1 MALLT
6 RAQIDTADDRT
17 WKDLDVPEW
26 GGKVRILALS
36 GTERDAYEASMVRV
50 GTTGKVAGVN
60 LQERSA
66 RLLAKCI
73 VGEDFERL
81 YTDKEVQAL
90 GRKNGQV
97 IKRLYEA
104 AQKLSGLG
112 KDSVEDAAGNSEPAQ
127 SGPSTSD

>member
-6 RAQIDTADDRT
+6 RAQIDTAPDRIFE
-17 WKDLDVPEW
+17 DVEVPEW
-26 GGKVRILALS
+26 GGTVRLLALS

-60 LQERSA
+60 LLDASA

-73 VGEDFERL
+73 VDEDYQRL

-90 GRKNGQV
+90 GSRNGKV
-97 IKRLYEA
+97 IKRLYA
-104 AQKLSGLG
+104 RAQKISGLG
-112 KDSVEDAAGNSEPAQ
+112 KDAVEDAAGNSEPAP
-127 SGPSTSD
+127 SGPSTSA

>member
-6 RAQIDTADDRT
+6 RAQIDTAEDRIYE
-17 WKDLDVPEW
+17 DVPVPEW
-26 GGKVRILALS
+26 GGDVRLLALS

-60 LQERSA
+60 LQEKSA

-81 YTDKEVQAL
+81 YADKDVAAL
-90 GRKNGQV
+90 GARNGKV
-97 IKRLYEA
+97 ITRLYA
-104 AQKLSGLG
+104 KAQQLSGLG
-112 KDSVEDAAGNSEPAQ
+112 KDAVETAAGNSGPAP
-127 SGPSTSD
+127 SGPSTSA